1 MAGDA
6 VLIGRDL
13 HDADSMRATDAAAIA
28 AGVPGTRLMAA
39 AGEAVAHVVRVRFA
53 AARRVVCVCGGGAN
67 GGDGLVAARRLRA
80 LGVDASCLVV
90 ASRPYEG
97 DALDACEAAVAA
109 GVPVSRVGAVGDGLR
124 GADVVVDALLGTG
137 RTGEPRGA
145 VAEAIRAIGD
155 AGVPVVAVDVPSGV
169 DASTGE
175 VAAVA
180 VSADVTVTFHAPKL
194 GHVVLPGLAH
204 AGRLVVVPIGI
215 PAVTGVPAPAVLV
228 GPATVASLAGRPSF
242 GSKYDAGNVLAIG
255 GSRGMTGAI
264 VLCAPGGSARRRRP
278 RGDGGAGVGAAG
290 RRGPGAGADD
300 AGVRRRRRRPAP
312 WPRPTCCWSAPG
324 AARRRRSGRAAVA
337 TAGTA
342 ALVRHIVPLVAAPVV
357 LDADGLHAIGTDLE
371 LLAAR
376 TAPTV
381 ITPHAG
387 EAARLLGTT
396 TERGRR
402 APPRDRPHAG
412 RANRR
417 RLRAEGRRHDHR
429 GARRVA
435 RGARRRRPAPRHRR
449 DRRRPLRH
457 DRRRAGRR
465 RVAVR
470 GSGSGRRGAP
480 GRGAVGAGRA
490 GSWWPRTW
498 SIACTLARPR
508 DTTGGRTVGLSW
520 TRRARTLA

>member
-1 MAGDA
+1 
-6 VLIGRDL
+6 
-13 HDADSMRATDAAAIA
+13 MRATDAAAIA

-39 AGEAVAHVVRVRFA
+39 AGEAVAHVVRVRFP

-97 DALDACEAAVAA
+97 DALDACDAAVAA

-124 GADVVVDALLGTG
+124 GADVIVDALLGTG
-137 RTGEPRGA
+137 RSGEPRGA

-180 VSADVTVTFHAPKL
+180 VTADVTVTFHAPKI

-215 PAVTGVPAPAVLV
+215 PAGVDVPAPAVLV
-228 GPATVASLAGRPSF
+228 GAGAVAGLTGRPSF

-264 VLCAPGGSARRRRP
+264 VLCARAALRAGAGLVVAAVPASQQPVVAGLVLEPMTLACADA
-278 RGDGGAGVGAAG
+278 DGGLALEAADVLLE
-290 RRGPGAGADD
+290 RATRCTTAALGPG
-300 AGVRRRRRRPAP
+300 
-312 WPRPTCCWSAPG
+312 C
-324 AARRRRSGRAAVA
+324 GR
-337 TAGTA
+337 TPGTA
-342 ALVRHIVPLVAAPVV
+342 ALVRHIAPLIAAPLV
-357 LDADGLHAIGTDLE
+357 LDADGLHAIGTDLD
-371 LLAAR
+371 LLAGR

-396 TERGRR
+396 TDEVAA
-402 APPRDRPHAG
+402 APPRDRPRAG
-412 RANRR
+412 GAHRR
-417 RLRAEGRRHDHR
+417 GVRAEGRRHHHR
-429 GARRVA
+429 GARRAA
-435 RGARRRRPAPRHRR
+435 RGARRRRPASRHGGHRR
-449 DRRRPLRH
+449 RALRH
-457 DRRRAGRR
+457 DRGPAGGRR
-465 RVAVR
+465 SALR
-470 GSGSGRRGAP
+470 GGCGRRRGAP
-480 GRGAVGAGRA
+480 GRGPSGAGGA
-490 GSWWPRTW
+490 GDRR
-498 SIACTLARPR
+498 LRPDR
-508 DTTGGRTVGLSW
+508 PSATGLSD
-520 TRRARTLA
+520 RARTLGLS